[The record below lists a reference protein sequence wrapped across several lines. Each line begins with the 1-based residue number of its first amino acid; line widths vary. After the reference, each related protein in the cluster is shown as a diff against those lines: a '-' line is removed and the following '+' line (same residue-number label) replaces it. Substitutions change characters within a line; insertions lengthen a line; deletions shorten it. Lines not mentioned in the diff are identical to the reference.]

1 MDVHS
6 KKQRS
11 FNMSQI
17 KGKNTKPEVLVR
29 KHLFSKGFRYRINDK
44 RYPGKPDIVLPKYKI
59 ILFIH
64 GCFWHQHDCKYFKWP
79 KTNLAFWKNKIE
91 GNIIRD
97 RNNISELE
105 KMGWK
110 IIIIWECEISSKQKL
125 ESKMNKVIKQFKKRL
140 NKCT

>member
-44 RYPGKPDIVLPKYKI
+44 RYPGKPDIVLPKHKTI
-59 ILFIH
+59 IFIH
-64 GCFWHQHDCKYFKWP
+64 GCFWHRHNCKYFKWP
-79 KTNLAFWKNKIE
+79 KTNSTFWKNKIE
-91 GNIIRD
+91 RNIIRD
-97 RNNISELE
+97 KTNISELE
-105 KMGWK
+105 KMEWK
-110 IIIIWECEISSKQKL
+110 VLTIWECEI
-125 ESKMNKVIKQFKKRL
+125 NTRL
-140 NKCT
+140 KFQSRMKELIEQIQCI